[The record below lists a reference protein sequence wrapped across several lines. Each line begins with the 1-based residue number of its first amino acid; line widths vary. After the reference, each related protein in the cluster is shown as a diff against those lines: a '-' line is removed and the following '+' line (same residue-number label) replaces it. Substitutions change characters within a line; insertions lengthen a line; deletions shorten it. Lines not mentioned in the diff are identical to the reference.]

1 MTDYME
7 IVNPATSEILEKIES
22 ADQQE
27 VDEAVANAKQAW
39 PKWAAMAPNDRA
51 KLMRD
56 FAKAVE
62 DNADELALIESKN
75 VGKPIEDA
83 KWEILEVAQVLL
95 FYSGAIDKHYG
106 ATIPVAGGV
115 DMTFNEPLGVVGAIV
130 PWNFPA
136 LITSWKVGPAL
147 ATGNVIIVKP
157 AEWTPLSAIR
167 LSEIA
172 LEAGIPKGVLTVLPG
187 RGPVAGMGLVNH
199 SDVAKIAF
207 TGSTSVGKLIMQK
220 ASETIKRVTLELGG
234 KSANVI
240 FADADL
246 DEAAKA
252 APMAVFG
259 NTGQD
264 CCARSRILVEAS
276 VYDKFLEKL
285 ISNTKKVV
293 VGDPLD
299 SKTQVGPLVTKE
311 HKARVDTFLN
321 PLESDVEMVF
331 ESSLPDSGGVF
342 SPLRILATTKKSAR
356 VVNEE
361 IFGPVVTVIPFK
373 DEAEAIELANSTV
386 YGLSG
391 SIWTNSTGRALRV
404 VRALR
409 TGTLSVNSNSSVRTS
424 TPFGGMGMSGIG
436 RELGMEALRSYT
448 EVKNVFISD
457 KI

>member
-1 MTDYME
+1 MADYME
-7 IVNPATSEILEKIES
+7 IVNPANLEILEKIES
-22 ADQQE
+22 ADQQK

-51 KLMRD
+51 KLMRA
-56 FAKAVE
+56 FAKTVE
-62 DNADELALIESKN
+62 ENASELALIESKN

-95 FYSGAIDKHYG
+95 YYSGAVDKHYG

-172 LEAGIPKGVLTVLPG
+172 LDCGIPKGVLTVLPG
-187 RGPVAGMGLVNH
+187 RGPVAGMGLVSH

-207 TGSTSVGKLIMQK
+207 TGSTNVGKLIMQR

-264 CCARSRILVEAS
+264 CCARSRIIVEAR
-276 VYDKFLEKL
+276 VYEKFLEKL
-285 ISNTKKVV
+285 ISYTKEVV

-299 SKTQVGPLVTKE
+299 SNTQVGPLVTKE
-311 HKARVDTFLN
+311 HRARVDSFIN
-321 PLESDVEMVF
+321 PLESGVEVIF
-331 ESSLPDSGGVF
+331 ESKLPDLGGAF
-342 SPLRILATTKKSAR
+342 SPLRILATTKKTAR
-356 VVNEE
+356 VANEE

-373 DEAEAIELANSTV
+373 DETEAIELANSTV

-404 VRALR
+404 ARALR
-409 TGTLSVNSNSSVRTS
+409 SGTLSINSNSSVRTS

-457 KI
+457 HI